1 MINGFFKNA
10 RKVFTLIRKGISNLD
25 LSLDKNFDL
34 IGSIHSE
41 LISLTG
47 LITENNSSFRNESQ
61 SRLTIGRVIVYI

>member
-1 MINGFFKNA
+1 M
-10 RKVFTLIRKGISNLD
+10 VTLIRKGISNLD

-47 LITENNSSFRNESQ
+47 SITENNSSFRNESQ